1 MAWVATTIDGDGTVT
16 EYDNEFRGAKHGT
29 YVFSYEGDREY
40 YIWVHDNTEDGITEE
55 EAQIIADLADA
66 QPIYWSDYRLCHW
79 MGDFPYLDHWVEG
92 LFPNNG
98 LHPDDEFTYQ
108 LLQVNVY
115 E

>member
-29 YVFSYEGDREY
+29 YVFSYEGDRPY
-40 YIWVHDNTEDGITEE
+40 YVWVHDNTDEGITEE
-55 EAQIIADLADA
+55 EAQIIADLANA
-66 QPIYWSDYRLCHW
+66 QPIYWSDYRLCYW
-79 MGDFPYLDHWVEG
+79 MGDFPYLGHWVEG

-108 LLQVNVY
+108 WLQVNVY